1 MDLSINHRK
10 ALIEEYKKTLEF
22 KETLR
27 YRLNSETAKESS
39 LSITEYWEIEDF
51 LNNER
56 LKAIELALADVEID
70 Y

>member
-1 MDLSINHRK
+1 MDLSNNHRT
-10 ALIEEYKKTLEF
+10 ALIAEFKKSLEF

-27 YRLNSETAKESS
+27 HRLNSETAKESS
-39 LSITEYWEIEDF
+39 LCITEYWEIEDF

-56 LKAIELALADVEID
+56 LKAIELALSDVEIE